1 MVWCHFKNSFQI
13 IRTPS
18 IMFNIVIARAQLGT
32 LATLLFRFQLLNMP
46 SVDPVTWFRLV
57 SRVVDRFQ

>member
-46 SVDPVTWFRLV
+46 SVDR
-57 SRVVDRFQ
+57 